1 MWRCREC
8 GGEVIEKETN
18 HYPLDEN
25 GDRKFSCQRD
35 TWYECIRCGKK
46 EPFLKT
52 IAENNKLTIKGK
64 MRCNI
69 CGSDYFSNSIH
80 HAVCLVCGNEGDT
93 IEDISY
99 INKEE

>member
-1 MWRCREC
+1 MN
-8 GGEVIEKETN
+8 V
-18 HYPLDEN
+18 LDVV
-25 GDRKFSCQRD
+25 
-35 TWYECIRCGKK
+35 KK

-69 CGSDYFSNSIH
+69 CRSDYFSNSIH

-93 IEDISY
+93 MEDISY

>member
-46 EPFLKT
+46 RT
-52 IAENNKLTIKGK
+52 IFKNNSRK
-64 MRCNI
+64 
-69 CGSDYFSNSIH
+69 
-80 HAVCLVCGNEGDT
+80 
-93 IEDISY
+93 
-99 INKEE
+99 